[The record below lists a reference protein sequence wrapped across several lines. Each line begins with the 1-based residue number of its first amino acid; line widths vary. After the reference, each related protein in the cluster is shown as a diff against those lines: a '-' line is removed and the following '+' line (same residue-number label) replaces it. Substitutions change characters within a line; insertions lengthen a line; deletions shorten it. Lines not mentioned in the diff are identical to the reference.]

1 MTQYL
6 IINADDFGYT
16 QGVNQAIAEAHR
28 HGTVTSTSFMV
39 DAPGAAE
46 AADLARQLPALGI
59 GLHFVG
65 THDGQPLFDLDD
77 PSAAAQELN
86 RQYRRCG
93 DLLGRQPTHLD
104 SHEHIHLKK
113 PALKPLFAAWA
124 KEHRLPLR
132 GQGRVH
138 FNGGFY
144 GQRFDEQWRAH
155 SAPELISLD
164 SLERIL
170 RQLPEGVTELAC
182 HPGYFSL
189 ELDSYGPEREIE
201 LATLLDPRLPRL
213 LRELGITLIHFGQ
226 LPEFTAEC
234 ANRA

>member
-1 MTQYL
+1 MTRYL
-6 IINADDFGYT
+6 IINADDFGYA
-16 QGVNQAIAEAHR
+16 QGVNQAIVEAHR
-28 HGTVTSTSFMV
+28 HGTVTSASLMV

-46 AADLARQLPALGI
+46 AADLARQHPALGV

-65 THDGQPLFDLDD
+65 THDSQPLFDLDD
-77 PSAAAQELN
+77 SSAAEQELD

-93 DLLGRQPTHLD
+93 ALLGRQPTHLD
-104 SHEHIHLKK
+104 SHEHIHLKR
-113 PALKPLFAAWA
+113 PVLKPLFAAWA
-124 KEHRLPLR
+124 KERRLPLR
-132 GQGRVH
+132 GQGPVH

-144 GQRFDEQWRAH
+144 GQRFDEEWRAH

-182 HPGYFSL
+182 HPGYFSP
-189 ELDSYGPEREIE
+189 ELDSYGAEREIE
-201 LATLLDPRLPRL
+201 LATLLDARLPRL

-234 ANRA
+234 ENWA